1 MTTPTPIIEPV
12 QAALIYVRNDY
23 ANAEQYDPASQKMQS
38 EILNKD
44 RGRGAPQLAAAARIL
59 ADEVVRL
66 RAELN
71 TQPKYDETVEARIQ
85 ETNWNAAMHEHENI
99 SLRAR
104 LDETRIL
111 ADEVERLRAGQQQQS
126 IAFSDCCEA
135 RAVIAGK
142 PGSTQ
147 WYACPECYE
156 PCDVFIRTTTQ
167 PL

>member
-1 MTTPTPIIEPV
+1 MTTSTPITESV

-59 ADEVVRL
+59 ADEV
-66 RAELN
+66 
-71 TQPKYDETVEARIQ
+71 
-85 ETNWNAAMHEHENI
+85 
-99 SLRAR
+99 
-104 LDETRIL
+104 
-111 ADEVERLRAGQQQQS
+111 ERLRALPQS
-126 IAFSDCCEA
+126 IALSDCCEA
-135 RAVIAGK
+135 PAVVAGK

-147 WYACPECYE
+147 WHVCPQCCQ
-156 PCDVFIRTTTQ
+156 PCDIFYQDANTQ